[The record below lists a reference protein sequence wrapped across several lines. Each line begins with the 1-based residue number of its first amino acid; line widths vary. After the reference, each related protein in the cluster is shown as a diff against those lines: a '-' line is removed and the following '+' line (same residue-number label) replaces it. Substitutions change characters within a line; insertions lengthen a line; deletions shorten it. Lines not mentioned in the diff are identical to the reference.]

1 MKKYSFSLLLA
12 GLLIALVQQVEA
24 RENVRVYSTAPSAA
38 ELARALGVDAQ
49 PSAHSAK
56 KERRTRRIVFDSVPA
71 ATPPPQQ
78 HDESSASSGDGT
90 VLAFPLYFRSGSAA
104 LTSQAIPF
112 IDSVGGLMKM
122 DPSLRFQIEGHTDSI
137 GSAAR
142 NLELSHSRA
151 ISVTDYLI
159 NRHAIDSSR
168 LVPVGK
174 GSQEPLQGVSPRDPS
189 NRRVQFRKM
198 G

>member
-1 MKKYSFSLLLA
+1 MKKYCYLLLA
-12 GLLIALVQQVEA
+12 GLLITSVQQVGA
-24 RENVRVYSTAPSAA
+24 RENVLVYKAAPSAA
-38 ELARALGVDAQ
+38 ELVRALGANTK
-49 PSAHSAK
+49 PSSHHPAK
-56 KERRTRRIVFDSVPA
+56 RRTRRIVFGPA
-71 ATPPPQQ
+71 PTETSPQQ
-78 HDESSASSGDGT
+78 QHEESSSSSEGGT
-90 VLAFPLYFRSGSAA
+90 VLAFPLYFHSGSSA

-112 IDSVGGLMKM
+112 INSIGDLMKM

-142 NLELSHSRA
+142 NLELSRNRA
-151 ISVTDYLI
+151 ISVRDYLI
-159 NRHAIDSSR
+159 NKRSIDSSR

-174 GSQEPLQGVSPRDPS
+174 GEQEPLEGVSPRDPS